1 MGGQLSVLQQSF
13 PPKPN
18 WGVNDIPDLTG
29 KVILVTGGNTG
40 IGKETVKQLLAHN
53 AKVYLAARSA
63 QKANEAIAEL
73 KNETGKQAIFLQL
86 DLSDIPAIRKS
97 AQEFLSKES
106 QLHVLINNA
115 GVMMSPKE
123 QVTTQKYDM
132 QFGTNV
138 IGHWLLTELL
148 LPALFAAT
156 DAAPF
161 HEKARVVTVSS
172 TVNYLTTGLD
182 FDALADG
189 PKRTQYGELE
199 LYNKSNSCGNVVV
212 ARELARRY
220 GDKIVSTSLN
230 PGSIRTDL
238 LRQPAR
244 VAESYSRAFLY
255 RQWLM
260 YPVAYG
266 ALTQLY
272 CATAPSAA
280 DANGKFFIPWARLGE
295 PNKAALDPQVGE
307 RLWSWLEN
315 ETKKH

>member
-1 MGGQLSVLQQSF
+1 MGSTVSVLQQTF
-13 PPKPN
+13 PSKPK

-29 KVILVTGGNTG
+29 RVIIVTGSNTG

-73 KNETGKQAIFLQL
+73 KNETGKEAIFLQL
-86 DLSDIPAIRKS
+86 DLSDIPAVRKS

-115 GVMMSPKE
+115 GVMMAPKE
-123 QVTTQKYDM
+123 QITAQKYDI

-138 IGHWLLTELL
+138 IGHWLFTQLL

-156 DAAPF
+156 DASPS

-172 TVNYLTTGLD
+172 AANYLTKGID
-182 FDALADG
+182 FDAIVDG
-189 PKRTQYGELE
+189 PKRVQYNEYE
-199 LYNKSNSCGNVVV
+199 LYNKSKFGNVVV

-230 PGSIRTDL
+230 PGNTRTVLERDMPGWQRTIL
-238 LRQPAR
+238 T
-244 VAESYSRAFLY
+244 
-255 RQWLM
+255 WIT
-260 YPVAYG
+260 YPVSYG
-266 ALTQLY
+266 ALTQLH

-280 DANGKFFIPWARLGE
+280 DANGKFFIPWARLDK
-295 PNKAALDPQVGE
+295 PNKTALDPQVGE
-307 RLWSWLEN
+307 KLWSWLEN
-315 ETKKH
+315 ETKKY

>member
-1 MGGQLSVLQQSF
+1 MGGTLSTVQQSF
-13 PPKPN
+13 PPKPT
-18 WGVNDIPDLTG
+18 WGVDDIPDLTG
-29 KVILVTGGNTG
+29 KVVLVTGGNAG
-40 IGKETVKQLLAHN
+40 VGKETVKQLLTHN

-115 GVMMSPKE
+115 GVMTSPKE
-123 QVTTQKYDM
+123 QVTAQKYDM

-138 IGHWLLTELL
+138 IGHWLFTQLL

-156 DAAPF
+156 NASPS

-172 TVNYLTTGLD
+172 SANYLTTGID
-182 FDALADG
+182 FYAIADG
-189 PKRTQYGELE
+189 PERVQYSEFE
-199 LYNKSNSCGNVVV
+199 LYNKSKFGNVVV

-220 GDKIVSTSLN
+220 GDKIVSTSLH
-230 PGSIRTDL
+230 PGNIRTDL
-238 LRQPAR
+238 LRHQPGWFNAI
-244 VAESYSRAFLY
+244 VY
-255 RQWLM
+255 WLL
-260 YPVAYG
+260 YPVSYG

-295 PNKAALDPQVGE
+295 PNKAALEPQVGE

-315 ETKKH
+315 ETKRY

>member
-1 MGGQLSVLQQSF
+1 MGGAISALWPYLQQAV
-13 PPKPN
+13 PPKPT
-18 WGVNDIPDLTG
+18 WGVGDIPDLTG

-40 IGKETVKQLLAHN
+40 VGKETVKQLLVRN
-53 AKVYLAARSA
+53 AKVYLAARSS

-73 KNETGKQAIFLQL
+73 KNETGKEAIFLQL
-86 DLSDIPAIRKS
+86 DLSDIPGVRKS

-123 QVTTQKYDM
+123 QVTTQKYDL

-138 IGHWLLTELL
+138 IGHWLFTELL

-156 DAAPF
+156 DASPS

-172 TVNYLTTGLD
+172 SANYFTTGLD
-182 FDALADG
+182 FDAIADG
-189 PKRTQYGELE
+189 PKRTKYSELG
-199 LYNKSNSCGNVVV
+199 LYSKSKLGNVIV

-230 PGSIRTDL
+230 PGNIDTDL
-238 LRQPAR
+238 LRHQPGWRNAI
-244 VAESYSRAFLY
+244 VH
-255 RQWLM
+255 WLLL
-260 YPVAYG
+260 YPVSYG

-315 ETKKH
+315 ETKKY

>member
-1 MGGQLSVLQQSF
+1 MGATLSLLQQSF
-13 PPKPN
+13 PPKPT
-18 WGVNDIPDLTG
+18 WGVDDIPDLTG
-29 KVILVTGGNTG
+29 KVIIVTGGNAG
-40 IGKETVKQLLAHN
+40 VGKETVKQLLAHN

-73 KNETGKQAIFLQL
+73 KNETGKEAIFLQL
-86 DLSDIPAIRKS
+86 DLSDIPAVRKS

-106 QLHVLINNA
+106 QLHVLVNNA

-123 QVTTQKYDM
+123 QVTAQKFDM

-138 IGHWLLTELL
+138 IGHWLFTVLL
-148 LPALFAAT
+148 LPVLFAAT
-156 DAAPF
+156 DASPS

-172 TVNYLTTGLD
+172 SSNYLTNSLD
-182 FDALADG
+182 FDGIADG
-189 PKRTQYGELE
+189 PERTQYSELE
-199 LYNKSNSCGNVVV
+199 LYNKSKFGNVVI

-230 PGSIRTDL
+230 PGNIRTDL
-238 LRQPAR
+238 LRHQPGWR
-244 VAESYSRAFLY
+244 NPLVY
-255 RQWLM
+255 WLT
-260 YPVAYG
+260 YPVSYG

-295 PNKAALDPQVGE
+295 ANKAALDPQIGE
-307 RLWSWLEN
+307 RLWFWLEN
-315 ETKKH
+315 ETKKY